1 MKFKNGLFNYETSTA
16 TALLNAYGANR
27 AERMVV
33 DVDYICNMITS
44 DLLDRHFRNS
54 SCKLSTQSLGCKTLH
69 SYKDLNPF
77 LLCPEQRKARV
88 TTACSEKHCGTE
100 GVN

>member
-1 MKFKNGLFNYETSTA
+1 MSAGSLTPGAAGTSYPVKEPKRETEGQQGHKLNMKFKNGWFNYETSTA
-16 TALLNAYGANR
+16 TALLNAYGAKR

-54 SCKLSTQSLGCKTLH
+54 SC
-69 SYKDLNPF
+69 
-77 LLCPEQRKARV
+77 
-88 TTACSEKHCGTE
+88 
-100 GVN
+100 